1 MGQSRL
7 LAHPREVRRM
17 RVVQWIALAVGLSVI
32 GVAIAFGNSP
42 RATVD
47 RLNLVLGPVVVI
59 LLGVSFHSLY
69 RFRRACIEW
78 QQGRLAESKAAS
90 DPADM

>member
-1 MGQSRL
+1 MRL
-7 LAHPREVRRM
+7 
-17 RVVQWIALAVGLSVI
+17 VQWIAMVVGLSVI

-42 RATVD
+42 RETID

-78 QQGRLAESKAAS
+78 QQGQRAEPNTSPDLAGR
-90 DPADM
+90 